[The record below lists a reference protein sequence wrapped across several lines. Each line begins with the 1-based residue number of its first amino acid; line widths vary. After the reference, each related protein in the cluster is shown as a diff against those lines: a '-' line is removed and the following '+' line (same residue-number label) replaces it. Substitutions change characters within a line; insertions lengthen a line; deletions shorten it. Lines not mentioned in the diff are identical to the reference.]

1 MDSPNPDGH
10 TSNRLTFD
18 GPTHVDSKIRRLAE
32 MESRHLSMGDSPSY
46 SSDTPVF
53 LGTISKTRSGSGRGK
68 EERAIPDTGCTANV
82 MHLCIV
88 RDHNLEIKP
97 VDKDEPGMKGFGD
110 HRVPIIGQVSF
121 WYKARRFARKKLVK
135 ALVSDTETREILL
148 SWQTLSK

>member
-1 MDSPNPDGH
+1 
-10 TSNRLTFD
+10 
-18 GPTHVDSKIRRLAE
+18 

-46 SSDTPVF
+46 SSDAPVF

-82 MHLCIV
+82 MPLCIV

-148 SWQTLSK
+148 SWRTLLK